1 MKHSDTKRVVLTLR
15 DILRDKL
22 RIVNSRK
29 SALCSLGHA
38 AWHQTA
44 TTRPLTSAIQP
55 CGRDPRGG
63 KVYWCV
69 ASSDPRFRSASVKAE
84 VKGSCARVAQTPLV
98 PEQPGRSPTSASGGP
113 LLRLLVPGV

>member
-44 TTRPLTSAIQP
+44 TTRPLTSAITLEE
-55 CGRDPRGG
+55 RKRGLDDAAHQ
-63 KVYWCV
+63 YTFH
-69 ASSDPRFRSASVKAE
+69 PHFR
-84 VKGSCARVAQTPLV
+84 
-98 PEQPGRSPTSASGGP
+98 PTGLHG
-113 LLRLLVPGV
+113 

>member
-55 CGRDPRGG
+55 CGP
-63 KVYWCV
+63 KV
-69 ASSDPRFRSASVKAE
+69 R
-84 VKGSCARVAQTPLV
+84 VKGILV
-98 PEQPGRSPTSASGGP
+98 CCIVQPSLSLFECNG
-113 LLRLLVPGV
+113 